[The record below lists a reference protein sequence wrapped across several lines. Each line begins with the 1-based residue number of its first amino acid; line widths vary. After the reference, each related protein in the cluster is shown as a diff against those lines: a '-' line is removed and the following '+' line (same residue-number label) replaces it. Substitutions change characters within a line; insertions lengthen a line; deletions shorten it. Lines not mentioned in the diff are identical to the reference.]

1 MSMLSLPEP
10 PETDTL
16 DVQLVKQFSKLYL
29 IQSGYETLPT
39 AIVYCEANFGK
50 IDGKTANGLV
60 RLSPN
65 FRILAVIDS
74 EKSGLDSGYVLDG
87 ECNGIPVCASLKD
100 AIDNAGGIPDYFIF
114 GLAPSS
120 GMYSESEKSLI
131 LYAMR
136 LGMNIVNGLHEFL
149 NDDPVFI
156 SSSETLNVT
165 ILDIRKPHAKKDLQ
179 TFSGIIHRVGCPRI
193 LVAGTDCAIG
203 KRTTATILAN
213 ALRERGLNVVLIAT
227 GQTGIMQGARYG
239 VVMDA
244 VPSQFCAGEL
254 ESLIVG
260 AYETEQPDVIIIE
273 GQGALSHPAFTT
285 SAAILRGCAP
295 NGVILQHAPSRAH
308 RSDFENMPMPSVHSE
323 IDLIELFGEVPV
335 LGITLNHEGMSAHDI
350 EETIKEY
357 HKEFEL
363 PVTDALSLPAERL
376 CQMVFNTF
384 PALNKQ
390 LPSITQ

>member
-1 MSMLSLPEP
+1 MSTSPFSEI
-10 PETDTL
+10 DTL
-16 DVQLVKQFSKLYL
+16 DVQFVKQFPKLYSL
-29 IQSGYETLPT
+29 QSGFEPLPS
-39 AIVYCEANFGK
+39 AIVYCEANFGG
-50 IDGKTANGLV
+50 IDGKTANGLI
-60 RLSPN
+60 RHSPN
-65 FRILAVIDS
+65 FRILSVVDS
-74 EKSGLDSGYVLDG
+74 EKSGLDAGYVLDG

-100 AIDNAGGIPDYFIF
+100 SIENAGGIPDYFIF
-114 GLAPSS
+114 GLAPSN
-120 GMYSESEKSLI
+120 GMYSEPEKSLI

-156 SSSETLNVT
+156 AASDTLNVT
-165 ILDIRKPHAKKDLQ
+165 ILDIRKPHEKKDLQ
-179 TFSGIIHRVGCPRI
+179 TFSGIIDQVCCPRI

-213 ALRERGLNVVLIAT
+213 ALRECGLNVVLIAT
-227 GQTGIMQGARYG
+227 GQTGVMQGARYS

-260 AYETEQPDVIIIE
+260 AYETEQPDIIIIE

-295 NGVILQHAPSRAH
+295 HGVILQHAPKRSH
-308 RSDFENMPMPSVHSE
+308 RTDFENMPMPSVHDE
-323 IDLIELFGEVPV
+323 IALIQLFAKAPV
-335 LGITLNHEGMSAHDI
+335 LGITLNHEEMNPAEI
-350 EETIKEY
+350 TETIKDYNE
-357 HKEFEL
+357 KFEL

-390 LPSITQ
+390 LPVITV

>member
-1 MSMLSLPEP
+1 MSTLPFTEI
-10 PETDTL
+10 DTL
-16 DVQLVKQFSKLYL
+16 DVQLVRRFSKLHIL
-29 IQSGYETLPT
+29 QSGLEPIPT
-39 AIVYCEANFGK
+39 AIVYCEANFGE

-60 RLSPN
+60 RHSPS
-65 FRILAVIDS
+65 FRILSVIDS
-74 EKSGLDSGYVLDG
+74 EKSGLDAGYVLDG
-87 ECNGIPVCASLKD
+87 EYNGIPVCASLKD
-100 AIDNAGGIPDYFIF
+100 SIEKAGGIPDYFIF
-114 GLAPSS
+114 GLAPSN
-120 GMYSESEKSLI
+120 GVYSESEKSLI

-149 NDDPVFI
+149 NDDPVF
-156 SSSETLNVT
+156 SSASDTLDVT
-165 ILDIRKPHAKKDLQ
+165 IFDIRKPHAQNDLQ
-179 TFSGIIHRVGCPRI
+179 TFSGIIHQVGCPRI

-203 KRTTATILAN
+203 KRTTATVLAN

-227 GQTGIMQGARYG
+227 GQTGVMQGARYA

-295 NGVILQHAPSRAH
+295 HGVILQHAPKRLH
-308 RSDFENMPMPSVHSE
+308 RTDFENMPMPSVRSE
-323 IDLIELFGEVPV
+323 IDLINGFGNVPV
-335 LGITLNHEGMSAHDI
+335 LGITLNHEGMSSHDI
-350 EETIKEY
+350 AETVKEY
-357 HKEFEL
+357 NKEFEL

-390 LPSITQ
+390 LPSITP

>member
-1 MSMLSLPEP
+1 MTTLPSSQI
-10 PETDTL
+10 DTL
-16 DVQLVKQFSKLYL
+16 DLQLHKPFSKLYL
-29 IQSGYETLPT
+29 LQSGFESLPT

-50 IDGKTANGLV
+50 IDGKTANGLI
-60 RLSPN
+60 RHSPN
-65 FRILAVIDS
+65 FRILSVIDS
-74 EKSGLDSGYVLDG
+74 EKSGLDTGYILDG

-100 AIDNAGGIPDYFIF
+100 SIENAGGIPDYFIF
-114 GLAPSS
+114 GLAPS
-120 GMYSESEKSLI
+120 GGLYSEEEKSLI

-149 NDDPVFI
+149 NEDPEFI
-156 SSSETLNVT
+156 SAAETLNVT
-165 ILDIRKPHAKKDLQ
+165 ILDIRKPHNKKDLQ
-179 TFSGIIHRVGCPRI
+179 TFSGVIHQVCCPRI

-203 KRTTATILAN
+203 KRTTATILAD
-213 ALRERGLNVVLIAT
+213 ALRECGLNVVFIAT
-227 GQTGIMQGARYG
+227 GQTGVMQGARYA

-285 SAAILRGCAP
+285 SAGILRGCAP
-295 NGVILQHAPSRAH
+295 HGVILQHAPKRLH
-308 RSDFENMPMPSVHSE
+308 RTDFENMPMPSVRSE
-323 IDLIELFGEVPV
+323 IDLINGFGNVPV
-335 LGITLNHEGMSAHDI
+335 MGITLNHEGMSSHDI
-350 EETIKEY
+350 AETVKEY

-390 LPSITQ
+390 LPIITP

>member
-1 MSMLSLPEP
+1 MSTLPFKEI
-10 PETDTL
+10 ETL
-16 DVQLVKQFSKLYL
+16 DVQLVKQFPKLHFL
-29 IQSGYETLPT
+29 QSGLDPLPT
-39 AIVYCEANFGK
+39 AIVYCEANFGE

-60 RLSPN
+60 RHSPS
-65 FRILAVIDS
+65 FRILSVIDS
-74 EKSGLDSGYVLDG
+74 EKSGLDAGYVLDG
-87 ECNGIPVCASLKD
+87 EYNGIPVCASLMDSIEK
-100 AIDNAGGIPDYFIF
+100 AGGIPDYFIF
-114 GLAPSS
+114 GLAPSN
-120 GMYSESEKSLI
+120 GLYSESEKSLI
-131 LYAMR
+131 LDAMR

-156 SSSETLNVT
+156 SSSATLNVT
-165 ILDIRKPHAKKDLQ
+165 ILDIRKPHSKNDLQ
-179 TFSGIIHRVGCPRI
+179 TFSGIIHQVFCHRI

-203 KRTTATILAN
+203 KRTTATVLAN

-227 GQTGIMQGARYG
+227 GQTGVMQGARYA

-295 NGVILQHAPSRAH
+295 HGVILQHAPKRLH
-308 RSDFENMPMPSVHSE
+308 RTDFENMPMPSVRSE
-323 IDLIELFGEVPV
+323 IDLINGFGNVPV
-335 LGITLNHEGMSAHDI
+335 LGITLNHEGMSSHDI
-350 EETIKEY
+350 AETVKEY
-357 HKEFEL
+357 NKEFEL

-390 LPSITQ
+390 LPSITP